1 MNPILKPLF
10 LFYRMGW
17 RGGYWVRRKFTAP
30 GLAMLGAL
38 MLAGLMGID
47 TENTVAYQGFTFL
60 FFLLASALILS
71 TTFRARFTASR
82 RLPRFG
88 TAGERFEYRIVV
100 RNPGR
105 TKQTG
110 LTVMENLVNPIPSF
124 HEWRSSQMAEERRS
138 FRLIQDRRANP
149 FKLAAFHEAR
159 LPAIAPGGE
168 SDASMTITP
177 LRRGI
182 LKFAGVTVARTD
194 PMGLLRALV
203 KVTIPLQTVLV
214 LPRRFALPPI
224 PLPGTVKYQERGV
237 ALASSVGQSDEFVSL
252 RDYRR
257 GDPLRHIHWRSWAK
271 AGKPIV
277 KEFEDEFFVR
287 HALVLDTFSD
297 DPHGDV
303 FEDAVSLAASFAS
316 TIASQESLLDLLFVG
331 RDAYCFTAGRGV
343 AHSDQL
349 LEVLASVRVCRE
361 YGFDALETL
370 VIEHLPVVSGC
381 VCVLQ
386 SWDKVRRELIRKLK
400 SVGVPVRVFVIV
412 AEGEPTELEA
422 GPMHDEPDRFHVLT
436 AGRVQQDLARL

>member
-1 MNPILKPLF
+1 MKPILKPLF
-10 LFYRMGW
+10 LGYRVSW
-17 RGGYWVRRKFTAP
+17 RLGYWVRRKFTVP
-30 GLAMLGAL
+30 GLAMLGAM

-47 TENTVAYQGFTFL
+47 TENTVAYQAFTLL
-60 FFLLASALILS
+60 FFLLASALVFS
-71 TTFRARFTASR
+71 GMFRARFTASR

-88 TAGERFEYRIVV
+88 TAGEKFEYRIVV
-100 RNPGR
+100 RNLGR
-105 TKQTG
+105 ANQGG
-110 LTVMENLVNPIPSF
+110 LTVMENLVNPVPSF
-124 HEWRSSQMAEERRS
+124 QDWQSMQMAEERRS
-138 FRLIQDRRANP
+138 FRLIEDRRASP

-159 LPAIAPGGE
+159 LPAIPPGGE
-168 SDASMTITP
+168 SDASMSITP
-177 LRRGI
+177 LRRGV
-182 LKFAGVTVARTD
+182 LRFAGVTVARTD
-194 PMGLLRALV
+194 PLGLLRALTRV
-203 KVTIPLQTVLV
+203 PIPQQTVLV

-224 PLPGTVKYQERGV
+224 PLPGTVKYHERGV

-316 TIASQESLLDLLFVG
+316 SITSQESLLDLLFVG
-331 RDAYCFTAGRGV
+331 REAYCFTAGRGV
-343 AHSDQL
+343 AHADQL

-361 YGFDALETL
+361 FGFSSLENL
-370 VIEHLPVVSGC
+370 VLEHLAVVSGC

-386 SWDKVRRELIRKLK
+386 SWNDERRQLVKKLK
-400 SVGVPVRVFVIV
+400 AVGVPVRVFVIV
-412 AEGEPTELEA
+412 AEGEPSDLEP
-422 GPMHDEPDRFHVLT
+422 GPMLDEPDRFHVLT
-436 AGRVQQDLARL
+436 AGRLAEGLARL